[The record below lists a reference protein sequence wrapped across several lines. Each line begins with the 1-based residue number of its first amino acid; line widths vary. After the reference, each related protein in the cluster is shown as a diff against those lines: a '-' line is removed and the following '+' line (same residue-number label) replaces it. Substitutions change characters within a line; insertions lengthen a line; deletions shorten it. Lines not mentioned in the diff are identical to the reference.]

1 MRNIDIINFIKINK
15 ELTLIIFR
23 KLILLLVFSCFCV
36 FYMKL
41 AFSQSLESVINSK
54 NRTSKY
60 VERDK
65 YRNPLETL
73 NFFKISSKMKVVE
86 LQPSGGNSPGGWY
99 TEILAPF
106 LQREGKLIAAHFNP
120 NESEWRAKM
129 RKGFEERIKNNP
141 DFKNIEMSVLSM
153 PPTNL
158 TSDNSVDMVL
168 TFRNLHNWL
177 KAGYLM
183 EVFQVSY
190 DALKPGGIFGV
201 VEHRAP
207 SNFSIKDMNK
217 SGYVTEELAIDFAT
231 KVGFVLEEKSE
242 INSNNLD
249 SKDHI
254 NGVWNL
260 LPTLKLENPNDKEK
274 YLIMGESDRMT
285 LRFIKPLN

>member
-1 MRNIDIINFIKINK
+1 MQYIDIINFIKINK
-15 ELTLIIFR
+15 ELTLITFR
-23 KLILLLVFSCFCV
+23 KLILFLIFSCFCI

-41 AFSQSLESVINSK
+41 SFSQSLESVINSK
-54 NRTSKY
+54 NRTSEY

-73 NFFKISSKMKVVE
+73 NFFKINNKMKVVE

-129 RKGFEERIKNNP
+129 RKNFEERIKNNP

-158 TSDNSVDMVL
+158 TIDNSVDMVL

-177 KAGYLM
+177 KAGYLR

-207 SNFSIKDMNK
+207 INFSIKDMNK
-217 SGYVTEELAIDFAT
+217 SGYVTEELAIDIAT

-249 SKDHI
+249 SKDHK

-260 LPTLKLENPNDKEK
+260 LPTLKLKNANDEEK
-274 YLIMGESDRMT
+274 YLIIGESDRMT

>member
-1 MRNIDIINFIKINK
+1 MQNIDIISFIKINK
-15 ELTLIIFR
+15 ESTLKTFR
-23 KLILLLVFSCFCV
+23 RLILFLILPCFCI

-41 AFSQSLESVINSK
+41 VFSQSLESVINSK
-54 NRTSKY
+54 NRTPSY
-60 VERDK
+60 IERDK

-73 NFFKISSKMKVVE
+73 NFFQINNKMKVIE

-106 LQREGKLIAAHFNP
+106 LQKEGKLIAAHFNP

-129 RKGFEERIKNNP
+129 RESFEERIKNNS
-141 DFKNIEMSVLSM
+141 DFKDIEMSVLSM
-153 PPTNL
+153 PPKKL

-177 KAGYLM
+177 KAGYLK
-183 EVFQVSY
+183 EVFEVAY
-190 DALKPGGIFGV
+190 KALKPGGIFGI

-207 SNFSIKDMNK
+207 SNFSINDMNK
-217 SGYVTEELAIDFAT
+217 SGYVTEELAIAVAT
-231 KVGFVLEEKSE
+231 KVGFVFEKKSE

-249 SKDHI
+249 SKDHK

-260 LPTLKLENPNDKEK
+260 LPTLKLSNPDDKEK
-274 YLIMGESDRMT
+274 YLIIGESDRMT
-285 LRFIKPLN
+285 LRFSKPLN